1 MINYKEKYMKYK
13 KKYILLKIYSL
24 NGNGYKCNPSEE
36 LLSKFC
42 KEVKGPSD
50 FNTLGEC
57 IDGCMEIKRSVKVD
71 YSFPKLEK
79 INKLMRLQKLE
90 RRQQGGPPCGC
101 VSLPSS
107 YESKKSPSI
116 EHLFKLP
123 DAISEITQKEEKNCI
138 TVIQGQIDY
147 TESSN
152 TNYILTTFGLG
163 PCHSLII
170 YNKLNTKTILAHIDS
185 LSELTILHNIYTYLQ
200 ITNKSDIM
208 IYITSGQGD
217 KNTLLKI
224 YDKLKIINLHDRIV
238 GINIGNNITS
248 VSINSKNGLVSNALC
263 QGWKSTC
270 LEVDFKYKE
279 LLKMNGFNIFKD
291 FHAQTWYNTPDLKN
305 TIKKG
310 KLILVHNYPKESENN
325 TFENY
330 IIKNKQQ
337 EDLFTLSQK
346 FANKV
351 SNHTYMN
358 GPYFFAISGSSG
370 VGKTHLSVAI
380 SKYVSSR
387 GKNVIFINSP
397 TISDIYQSSAGKPM
411 DDFFSKWTQNQ
422 DLIIIDDINTIY
434 GISPMFFEKAFKYCL
449 INGKSLLITSNIKI
463 NELFN
468 ENIPLHFND
477 KSLLIYN
484 STISIGYRKPWTENI
499 LNLKNPIND
508 LLQYSGNQGAGIVIE
523 GANDREQFS
532 LLDSLYIN
540 KFNRDLKI
548 RYTKEP
554 EKIQDKTWPTVYDL
568 YVHDAPEYNIVITKV
583 FNSNEATQLLHLI
596 HNTHNYNLK
605 LFIYIESNDKFRN
618 LTNTIINGY
627 NFEDEKM
634 RLIDRTNIILPG
646 FNFN

>member
-1 MINYKEKYMKYK
+1 MVNYKEKYIKYIK
-13 KKYILLKIYSL
+13 KNILLKINTL
-24 NGNGYKCNPSEE
+24 NGSGYKCNSSEE
-36 LLSKFC
+36 ILSKFC
-42 KEVKGPSD
+42 KEVKEPSD

-57 IDGCMEIKRSVKVD
+57 IDGCMEIKRSGKVE

-79 INKLMRLQKLE
+79 LKINKEKTTY
-90 RRQQGGPPCGC
+90 GC

-107 YESKKSPSI
+107 YESKKYTSI

-138 TVIQGQIDY
+138 IVMQGQIDY

-152 TNYILTTFGLG
+152 TNYILATFGLG

-170 YNKLNTKTILAHIDS
+170 YNKLNTKTILTHIDG

-208 IYITSGQGD
+208 IYITSGQG
-217 KNTLLKI
+217 NESTLLKI

-238 GINIGNNITS
+238 GINIGNDITS
-248 VSINSKNGLVSNALC
+248 VSINSKNGLVTSALC
-263 QGWKSTC
+263 QGWKSTSPKM
-270 LEVDFKYKE
+270 DIKYKE
-279 LLKMNGFNIFKD
+279 LLKMSGFNIFEE
-291 FHAQTWYNTPDLKN
+291 FHKQTWYNTPNLKN
-305 TIKKG
+305 TIEKG
-310 KLILVHNYPKESENN
+310 NLILVHDYPKESEKN

-330 IIKNKQQ
+330 IVRNEQHK
-337 EDLFTLSQK
+337 ELFNLSQK

-351 SNHTYMN
+351 SSQTYMY
-358 GPYFFAISGSSG
+358 GPYFFAISGSPG

-380 SKYVSSR
+380 SKYVSSH
-387 GKNVIFINSP
+387 GKNIIFINSS
-397 TISDIYQSSAGKPM
+397 TISDIYQSSGGKSM
-411 DDFFSKWTQNQ
+411 DEFFSKWTQNP

-434 GISPMFFEKAFKYCL
+434 GIEDMFFEKAFKYCL

-463 NELFN
+463 NKLFN
-468 ENIPLHFND
+468 INIPLYFND

-484 STISIGYRKPWTENI
+484 STISLGYRTPWTENI

-523 GANDREQFS
+523 GANDREQFA

-540 KFNRDLKI
+540 EFNRDLKI

-554 EKIQDKTWPTVYDL
+554 MKIQDKTWTTVYDL

-583 FNSNEATQLLHLI
+583 FNSNEAEQLLHLI

-618 LTNTIINGY
+618 LINTKINSY
-627 NFEDEKM
+627 LFENKRM
-634 RLIDRTNIILPG
+634 RLIERTNIILPG

>member
-1 MINYKEKYMKYK
+1 MNNYVYKSKYLKYK
-13 KKYILLKIYSL
+13 AKYLKLKNMSGGMLSLQSPEIREKRIARQNIERVIKSQERKSILDAQLLYQ
-24 NGNGYKCNPSEE
+24 SEE
-36 LLSKFC
+36 RQKLQ
-42 KEVKGPSD
+42 
-50 FNTLGEC
+50 T
-57 IDGCMEIKRSVKVD
+57 KRSVIR
-71 YSFPKLEK
+71 K
-79 INKLMRLQKLE
+79 INVHPINCDCIPLHSTYSTGKLK
-90 RRQQGGPPCGC
+90 
-101 VSLPSS
+101 
-107 YESKKSPSI
+107 SI

-123 DAISEITQKEEKNCI
+123 NAISKITQKEEKNCI
-138 TVIQGQIDY
+138 IVMQGQIDY
-147 TESSN
+147 TESTN
-152 TNYILTTFGLG
+152 KNYILTTFGLG

-170 YNKLNTKTILAHIDS
+170 YNKLNTKTILAHIDG

-208 IYITSGQGD
+208 IYITSGHG
-217 KNTLLKI
+217 NESTLLKI
-224 YDKLKIINLHDRIV
+224 YDKLKIINLHDRIA
-238 GINIGNNITS
+238 GINIGSGITS
-248 VSINSKNGLVSNALC
+248 VSINTITGLVSSSLC
-263 QGWKSTC
+263 EGWKSTC
-270 LEVDFKYKE
+270 PRVDMKYKE
-279 LLKMNGFNIFKD
+279 LLKMDGFNIFED
-291 FHAQTWYNTPDLKN
+291 FHKQTWYNTPNLKN

-310 KLILVHNYPKESENN
+310 NLILVHNYPKESENN

-351 SNHTYMN
+351 SNQTYMN
-358 GPYFFAISGSSG
+358 GPYFFTISGSPG

-387 GKNVIFINSP
+387 GKNVIFINST
-397 TISDIYQSSAGKPM
+397 TISDIYQSSGGKTM

-434 GISPMFFEKAFKYCL
+434 GISAMFFEEAFKYCL

-484 STISIGYRKPWTENI
+484 STISLSYRKPWTENI

-523 GANDREQFS
+523 GANNREQFA

-554 EKIQDKTWPTVYDL
+554 FKIQDKTWATVYDL

-583 FNSNEATQLLHLI
+583 FNSNEAEQLLHII

-605 LFIYIESNDKFRN
+605 LFIYIESNDNFRN
-618 LTNTIINGY
+618 LINTKINSY
-627 NFEDEKM
+627 LFENKKI
-634 RLIDRTNIILPG
+634 RLIERTNIILPG